1 MSEQCNYMEKSKRG
15 GKRPGAGRPV
25 GTEKTVLQFRV
36 PAKYA
41 GWLKEEVKKAIG
53 NLIKN
58 ME

>member
-1 MSEQCNYMEKSKRG
+1 MEKVKGKRG

-41 GWLKEEVKKAIG
+41 GWLKEEIKKVIDK
-53 NLIKN
+53 LI
-58 ME
+58 ESRE